1 MSFDD
6 DYYELNFWYGWPMKD
21 VKLYFQ
27 PGAVS
32 EILIISNL
40 WHATSR
46 TWTCAKPEVQVLLN
60 DIVQ

>member
-1 MSFDD
+1 MYTNIIVVAVMSFDD

-40 WHATSR
+40 
-46 TWTCAKPEVQVLLN
+46 
-60 DIVQ
+60 